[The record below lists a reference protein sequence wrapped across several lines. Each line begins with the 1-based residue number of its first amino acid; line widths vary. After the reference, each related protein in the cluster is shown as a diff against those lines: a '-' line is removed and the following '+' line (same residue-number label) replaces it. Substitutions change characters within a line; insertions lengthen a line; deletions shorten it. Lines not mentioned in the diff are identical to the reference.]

1 MKTNFKHKS
10 HNILYK
16 SNKHTHRF
24 EFINTF
30 TLFQSFQMSYTYVC
44 KSRVYTACMLTCYKM
59 NIKWF
64 FNILIETWKIHFYK
78 LVD

>member
-30 TLFQSFQMSYTYVC
+30 TSFQYFQMSYMYV
-44 KSRVYTACMLTCYKM
+44 KVEFTLHAC
-59 NIKWF
+59 
-64 FNILIETWKIHFYK
+64 
-78 LVD
+78 